1 MGVPSY
7 FAYIVKNYPNIIKRY
22 HKSSLN
28 VDNLYLDCNS
38 IIYDVY
44 AKMKTDNLTESIAS
58 AIIKGVIVKIEYYI
72 ATIEPKKQVIVAFDG
87 VAPVA
92 KLEQQRIRRYK
103 TWYQNEISKEI
114 FKKDKPDVWNTTAIT
129 PGTKFMAELNA
140 GVSAHFSKLLV
151 PTLMKGPNITVSGSN
166 HVGEGEHKLF
176 DYIRQN
182 PEKHADEVSVI
193 YGLDAD
199 LIMLSINHLP
209 ISPKTY
215 LFRETPQF
223 IGSIDS
229 ELEPDA
235 DYFLDIPQL
244 TEAIVLFMNNNVKMT
259 EEQKLSESQR
269 NKVYDY
275 IFLGFFLGNDFMPHF
290 PAINIRTGGV
300 DKMMNAYKA
309 TIGPGE
315 NLTNGK
321 VIYWNN
327 VRKMI
332 QFLVNLEEQYIIV
345 DHKSRNSKERHLMP
359 TAGTTPEE
367 KFKRFEATPVFD
379 RDMEKYINPVKP
391 YWQSRYYRGLFGIKS
406 DTNDAQKKDIAVNYL
421 QGLEWTMKYYT
432 SGCVDWRWR
441 YKYNYPPLL
450 QDLIKHIPVFN
461 TEFVVD
467 KPANPVTEIVQL
479 CYVLPRSQL
488 TLLPPRLVSELLRHK
503 DHWYKG
509 NCDFVWAY
517 CRYFWESHVEMN
529 EIDINELEQFVADNK
544 HLLLEK

>member
-22 HKSSLN
+22 NKSCLN

-58 AIIKGVIVKIEYYI
+58 AIIKCVILKIEYYI
-72 ATIEPKKQVIVAFDG
+72 ATIDPKKQVIIAFDG

-103 TWYQNEISKEI
+103 SWYQNEISREI

-140 GVSAHFSKLLV
+140 GVTSHFSKSETDKHLA
-151 PTLMKGPNITVSGSN
+151 PTSMKGLNVTVSGSN
-166 HVGEGEHKLF
+166 FVGEGEHKLF

-182 PEKHADEVSVI
+182 PLKHADEVSVI

-209 ISPKTY
+209 VSPKTY

-244 TEAIVLFMNNNVKMT
+244 TEAIVLFMNNNVELT
-259 EEQKLSESQR
+259 AEQKLSESQR

-275 IFLGFFLGNDFMPHF
+275 IFLGF
-290 PAINIRTGGV
+290 
-300 DKMMNAYKA
+300 
-309 TIGPGE
+309 
-315 NLTNGK
+315 
-321 VIYWNN
+321 
-327 VRKMI
+327 
-332 QFLVNLEEQYIIV
+332 
-345 DHKSRNSKERHLMP
+345 
-359 TAGTTPEE
+359 
-367 KFKRFEATPVFD
+367 
-379 RDMEKYINPVKP
+379 
-391 YWQSRYYRGLFGIKS
+391 
-406 DTNDAQKKDIAVNYL
+406 
-421 QGLEWTMKYYT
+421 
-432 SGCVDWRWR
+432 
-441 YKYNYPPLL
+441 
-450 QDLIKHIPVFN
+450 
-461 TEFVVD
+461 
-467 KPANPVTEIVQL
+467 
-479 CYVLPRSQL
+479 
-488 TLLPPRLVSELLRHK
+488 
-503 DHWYKG
+503 
-509 NCDFVWAY
+509 
-517 CRYFWESHVEMN
+517 
-529 EIDINELEQFVADNK
+529 
-544 HLLLEK
+544 

>member
-7 FAYIVKNYPNIIKRY
+7 FAYIVKNYPNVIKRY
-22 HKSSLN
+22 NKSVLN

-44 AKMKTDNLTESIAS
+44 AKMNTDNLTDSIAAS
-58 AIIKGVIVKIEYYI
+58 IIKGVIAKIEYYI
-72 ATIEPKKQVIVAFDG
+72 ATIEPKKQVIIAFDG

-103 TWYQNEISKEI
+103 SWYQNEISREI
-114 FKKDKPDVWNTTAIT
+114 FNKEKPDVWNTTAIT

-140 GVSAHFSKLLV
+140 GVTAHFVKPVPDKKL
-151 PTLMKGPNITVSGSN
+151 PTPMKGLEITVSGSN
-166 HVGEGEHKLF
+166 FVGEGEHKLF
-176 DYIRQN
+176 DYIRKN
-182 PEKHADEVSVI
+182 PLKHADEVSVI

-209 ISPKTY
+209 VSPKTY

-244 TEAIVLFMNNNVKMT
+244 TEAIVSFMNSDVKMT

-275 IFLGFFLGNDFMPHF
+275 IFLGFFLGNDFLPHF

-300 DKMMNAYKA
+300 DKMMNAYRA

-321 VIYWNN
+321 TIYWGN
-327 VRKMI
+327 VRKMV
-332 QFLVNLEEQYIIV
+332 QFLVNLEEQYIITE
-345 DHKSRNSKERHLMP
+345 HKTRNTK
-359 TAGTTPEE
+359 
-367 KFKRFEATPVFD
+367 
-379 RDMEKYINPVKP
+379 
-391 YWQSRYYRGLFGIKS
+391 
-406 DTNDAQKKDIAVNYL
+406 
-421 QGLEWTMKYYT
+421 
-432 SGCVDWRWR
+432 
-441 YKYNYPPLL
+441 
-450 QDLIKHIPVFN
+450 
-461 TEFVVD
+461 
-467 KPANPVTEIVQL
+467 
-479 CYVLPRSQL
+479 
-488 TLLPPRLVSELLRHK
+488 
-503 DHWYKG
+503 
-509 NCDFVWAY
+509 
-517 CRYFWESHVEMN
+517 
-529 EIDINELEQFVADNK
+529 
-544 HLLLEK
+544 